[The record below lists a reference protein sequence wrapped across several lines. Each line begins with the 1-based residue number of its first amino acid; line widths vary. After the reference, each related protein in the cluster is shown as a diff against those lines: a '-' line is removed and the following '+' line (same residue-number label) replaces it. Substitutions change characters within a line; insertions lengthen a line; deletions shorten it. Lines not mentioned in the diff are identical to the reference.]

1 MRPDFI
7 DFILKDVNSVKLK
20 EYITNLENTI
30 ERIEELVNN
39 EKITGIES
47 KLIIKDLLK
56 EIKNDIDWDWNN
68 HYSNSINY
76 GNNRELYK
84 MI

>member
-1 MRPDFI
+1 MKRPDFI

-20 EYITNLENTI
+20 EYINTLEDTI
-30 ERIEELVNN
+30 ERIDELVNN

-56 EIKNDIDWDWNN
+56 EINNDID
-68 HYSNSINY
+68 
-76 GNNRELYK
+76 
-84 MI
+84 

>member
-20 EYITNLENTI
+20 EYINNLENTI
-30 ERIEELVNN
+30 KRTDEIVNN

-56 EIKNDIDWDWNN
+56 EIENDID
-68 HYSNSINY
+68 
-76 GNNRELYK
+76 
-84 MI
+84 

>member
-20 EYITNLENTI
+20 EYINTLEDTI
-30 ERIEELVNN
+30 IRIDELVNN

-47 KLIIKDLLK
+47 KLIIRDLIGGVKDENK
-56 EIKNDIDWDWNN
+56 K
-68 HYSNSINY
+68 
-76 GNNRELYK
+76 
-84 MI
+84 

>member
-56 EIKNDIDWDWNN
+56 EIKNDID
-68 HYSNSINY
+68 
-76 GNNRELYK
+76 
-84 MI
+84 

>member
-20 EYITNLENTI
+20 EYINTLEDTI
-30 ERIEELVNN
+30 IRIDELVNN

-47 KLIIKDLLK
+47 KLIIRDLIGGMKDENK
-56 EIKNDIDWDWNN
+56 K
-68 HYSNSINY
+68 
-76 GNNRELYK
+76 
-84 MI
+84 

>member
-20 EYITNLENTI
+20 EYITILENTI

-56 EIKNDIDWDWNN
+56 EIKNDIDWDWSSFNIYSFIVRN
-68 HYSNSINY
+68 HNLFNW
-76 GNNRELYK
+76 
-84 MI
+84 